1 MGVADRTAARLA
13 KRTAFMTL
21 ILWAAILGAVIL
33 GTVPS
38 GAQEHP
44 AWPLDLVDPGH
55 ADAPADLMLPMP
67 CGAAMAFQ
75 KVIVP
80 VDASDPLADRRVRLG
95 QSLDQTGYS
104 DYLRPAF
111 LRGPFGP
118 ADTET
123 GAGATHYFIARYELT
138 TGQYRA
144 LRGDCRPPARV
155 DRLAQGGLSWFDAI
169 DLARTYSGWLYA
181 NAPDVL
187 PRADG
192 VAGFVRL
199 ATGEEWEY
207 AARGGARVDA
217 AQFSGLTYF
226 DSGEMRDHAVYL
238 APGSGRGRLGPVGLR
253 RPNPLGLYDI
263 YGNAEE
269 LMLEPFRL
277 NAIGRAGGQ
286 VGGVVTRG
294 GSVLS
299 GEAELFS
306 AQRTEY
312 PPFDQVSGA
321 PLAGETFGLRLVL
334 GSHITTSDAQ
344 LRRIR
349 ARWLALAG
357 IAPDPQR
364 DIDPTATLAAL
375 IEAETDPR
383 RAGALEDLQLEF
395 RRTQD
400 RAQTALQQSAR
411 ATLLAGAVFV
421 QTLNA
426 SHLRIIDKA
435 ASIRMLVD
443 LQRAGNKSAV
453 FARQVQAHLRQI
465 ADMRHRQTTYLLSY
479 RAALETL
486 SVDMPAQVRD
496 VAYGVLREELALSGQ
511 ADLLIMLDRF
521 RADLDIYRATPD
533 IDQDRLLKTVLD

>member
-1 MGVADRTAARLA
+1 MRGAAFIAVLMATLTSMPLSVALRGPL
-13 KRTAFMTL
+13 
-21 ILWAAILGAVIL
+21 
-33 GTVPS
+33 
-38 GAQEHP
+38 GAQEIP
-44 AWPLDLVDPGH
+44 DSPPDWPPDWPLDLVDPGH
-55 ADAPADLMLPMP
+55 ADARADLMLPMP

-80 VDASDPLADRRVRLG
+80 LDGDDPLADRRVRLG

-111 LRGPFGP
+111 LRGPFHD
-118 ADTET
+118 ADTD
-123 GAGATHYFIARYELT
+123 GKSGATHYYIARYEMT
-138 TGQYRA
+138 KGQYRA
-144 LRGDCRPPARV
+144 LQGDCSPPTRK
-155 DRLAQGGLSWFDAI
+155 DRLAQGGVSWFDAVE
-169 DLARTYSGWLYA
+169 LAQNYSGWLYTH
-181 NAPDVL
+181 APETL
-187 PRADG
+187 PQADG
-192 VAGFVRL
+192 VAGFLRL
-199 ATGEEWEY
+199 PTGDEWEY
-207 AARGGARVDA
+207 AARGGARIDA
-217 AQFSGLTYF
+217 AQFAGLTFF
-226 DSGEMRDHAVYL
+226 DTGEMRDYALYL
-238 APGSGRGRLGPVGLR
+238 TPGSGRGRLGPVGVR

-299 GEAELFS
+299 GEADIYS

-312 PPFDQVSGA
+312 PPFDQSTGT
-321 PLAGETFGLRLVL
+321 PLRGDTFGVRLVL
-334 GSHITTSDAQ
+334 GSHITTSDAH

-357 IAPDPQR
+357 APEDPQR
-364 DIDPTATLAAL
+364 DIDSIATLAGL
-375 IEAETDPR
+375 IKAETDPR
-383 RAGALEDLQLEF
+383 RAEALGDLQLEF
-395 RRTQD
+395 RRARD
-400 RAQTALQQSAR
+400 RMQTALLQSAR
-411 ATLLAGAVFV
+411 ATMLAGAVFV
-421 QTLNA
+421 QTLNTN
-426 SHLRIIDKA
+426 HQRIIDKA
-435 ASIRMLVD
+435 ANIRMLID

-465 ADMRHRQTTYLLSY
+465 ADMRHRQASTLLSY
-479 RAALETL
+479 RAALEAL
-486 SVDMPAQVRD
+486 SVNMPAQVRD

-521 RADLDIYRATPD
+521 RADLDVYRATPD